1 MSIGLAHTPI
11 QGQEFFDQRPMG
23 SMRAPFAISSRGPE
37 KKTKNKR
44 GSKATLGILVSENP
58 KKTVDAQMPQVP
70 QLDELHITP
79 PHVPMTATQLAA
91 VMSAPEKPRAR
102 RTLVYGHAAPI

>member
-1 MSIGLAHTPI
+1 
-11 QGQEFFDQRPMG
+11 
-23 SMRAPFAISSRGPE
+23 
-37 KKTKNKR
+37 
-44 GSKATLGILVSENP
+44 
-58 KKTVDAQMPQVP
+58 MPQMP

>member
-1 MSIGLAHTPI
+1 
-11 QGQEFFDQRPMG
+11 
-23 SMRAPFAISSRGPE
+23 MRAPFAISSRGRTKKKPL
-37 KKTKNKR
+37 KTK
-44 GSKATLGILVSENP
+44 GAQAQKA
-58 KKTVDAQMPQVP
+58 KTARNLHLRKPQSQMP